1 MSTADLPAGPA
12 PVSGAFA
19 MEPGGLLDVLGVA
32 AVVLDARGRIVLWSP
47 QAETVFG
54 YTAAEALGR
63 PAVRLLVEEAHR
75 DEVLGLFAR
84 VMGGEGPWAGVF
96 PVRHADGRTIP
107 VEFRNTRLEDD
118 QGQPYA
124 LGLATDRATVRRVEQ
139 DLALSSRLVAHSP
152 IGLAV
157 LDLDLRF
164 VLVNPALERIA
175 GVPAAGY
182 LGRVFGQ
189 AVPSPDAASV
199 EAALREVLETGVSVL
214 SRRVRGPAGSDGEEP
229 VWSLSLYRLETTG
242 RRVVG
247 VAAAVVDV
255 TEQHRAERTAARA
268 KRRLAVIADASERVG
283 TTLDLDLT
291 AHELAALVV
300 REFADIA
307 AVDVLEDVLTG
318 PHPGGTGASGPAMFR
333 ALAVEAAYPTPAREA
348 ADAVGDP
355 AQYGAERLVTQCAR
369 TGRPVLVAQVTD
381 ADLPRI
387 ARDADAAELL
397 REAGVHSYLAV
408 PLRARGV
415 VLGVLDLKRAR
426 NAVPFDRD
434 DVLLAG
440 ELAARAAVAIDNARW
455 YRHQQRTALALQRH
469 LLPQGP
475 TRLNGLDAAYR
486 YQPAS
491 AAVEVGGDWFDA
503 IPLSGGKTALVVG
516 DVMGSGINAA
526 ATMGQLRTAARTLAG
541 LGLAPSVVLTE
552 LDRTVAGLEEMATC
566 VYAVYDP
573 ASGSCR
579 IANAGHP
586 PPVYVPAE
594 GPSRLLELPTGAP
607 LGVGGVPFET
617 KEVPFAAGDAL
628 VLYTDGLVETRDE
641 DIDVRL
647 AALTRLL
654 DGPVRSLEETCDR
667 LLGALRGPDAPDDVA
682 LLIARARDRAAG
694 GGPGAEG
701 DPDGDVQV
709 DVGVNKSAD
718 VNVDKSTAMDVD
730 TDPHRD
736 GRETPP

>member
-1 MSTADLPAGPA
+1 
-12 PVSGAFA
+12 
-19 MEPGGLLDVLGVA
+19 MEAGGLLDVLGVA

-54 YTAAEALGR
+54 YSAAEALGR
-63 PAVRLLVEEAHR
+63 PAVTLLVAEAHR
-75 DEVLGLFAR
+75 DEVLALFAR
-84 VMGGEGPWAGVF
+84 VMAGGGPWAGVF
-96 PVRHADGRTIP
+96 PIRRRDGRTVP

-118 QGQPYA
+118 QGQAYA

-164 VLVNPALERIA
+164 VLVNPALERIT
-175 GVPAAGY
+175 GLPATGH
-182 LGRVFGQ
+182 LGRGFGQ
-189 AVPSPDAASV
+189 AVPSPDAPAV
-199 EAALREVLETGVSVL
+199 ERALREVLETGVPVL
-214 SRRVRGPAGSDGEEP
+214 SRRVRGPVREAGRDAPQGTDRPDTDEAAAESESES
-229 VWSLSLYRLETTG
+229 VWSVSLYRLETTG

-255 TEQHRAERTAARA
+255 TEQHRAERAAARA
-268 KRRLAVIADASERVG
+268 RNRLAVIASASERVG

-291 AHELAALVV
+291 AHELAELVV
-300 REFADIA
+300 PEFADIA

-318 PHPGGTGASGPAMFR
+318 PRPGGTDASGPAVFR
-333 ALAVEAAYPTPAREA
+333 ALAVETAYPTVARDA
-348 ADAVGDP
+348 ADPVGDP
-355 AQYGAERLVTQCAR
+355 ARYGAERLVTRCAR
-369 TGRPVLVAQVTD
+369 TGRPVLVAHVTD
-381 ADLPRI
+381 ADLAHI
-387 ARDADAAELL
+387 ARDATAAGLL

-434 DVLLAG
+434 DVLLAV

-469 LLPQGP
+469 LLPHGP
-475 TRLNGLDAAYR
+475 ARLNGLDAAYR

-503 IPLSGGKTALVVG
+503 IPLADGKTALVVG

-526 ATMGQLRTAARTLAG
+526 ATMGQVRTAARTLAG

-552 LDRTVAGLEEMATC
+552 LDRTVAGLDEMATC
-566 VYAVYDP
+566 LYAVYDP
-573 ASGSCR
+573 GSASCR

-586 PPVYVPAE
+586 PPVHVPAD
-594 GPSRLLELPTGAP
+594 GLPRLLDLSTGAP

-617 KEVPFAAGDAL
+617 EEVPFRPGDSL
-628 VLYTDGLVETRDE
+628 VLYTDGLVETRDQ

-647 AALTRLL
+647 AALTALL
-654 DGPVRSLEETCDR
+654 DGPPRSLEETCD
-667 LLGALRGPDAPDDVA
+667 LLLDALRAPDAPDDVA
-682 LLIARARDRAAG
+682 LLIARARPLPASG
-694 GGPGAEG
+694 
-701 DPDGDVQV
+701 DGDK
-709 DVGVNKSAD
+709 DNTK
-718 VNVDKSTAMDVD
+718 
-730 TDPHRD
+730 D
-736 GRETPP
+736 GDGKEGAA

>member
-1 MSTADLPAGPA
+1 
-12 PVSGAFA
+12 

-54 YTAAEALGR
+54 YSAAEALGR
-63 PAVRLLVEEAHR
+63 PAVRLLVAEPHR
-75 DEVLGLFAR
+75 EEVLALFAR
-84 VMGGEGPWAGVF
+84 VMAGDGPWAGVF
-96 PVRHADGRTIP
+96 PVLHRDGRTVP

-118 QGQPYA
+118 EGRPYA

-164 VLVNPALERIA
+164 VLVNPALERIT
-175 GVPAAGY
+175 GLPAAGH
-182 LGRVFGQ
+182 LGRSFGQ
-189 AVPSPDAASV
+189 AVPSPDAPAV
-199 EAALREVLETGVSVL
+199 EQALREVLRSGVPVL
-214 SRRVRGPAGSDGEEP
+214 SRQVRGPVRDRERPEDAAAGPDRPEADGTEP
-229 VWSLSLYRLETTG
+229 VWSVSLYRLETTG

-255 TEQHRAERTAARA
+255 TEQHRAERAAALARN
-268 KRRLAVIADASERVG
+268 RLAVIAAASERVG

-291 AHELAALVV
+291 ARELAELVV
-300 REFADIA
+300 PELADVA

-318 PHPGGTGASGPAMFR
+318 PRPGAAQGSGPAVFR
-333 ALAVEAAYPTPAREA
+333 ALAVETAYPTVAREA
-348 ADAVGDP
+348 ADPVGT
-355 AQYGAERLVTQCAR
+355 AARYGAERLVTRCAR
-369 TGRPVLVAQVTD
+369 TGRPVLVAHVTD
-381 ADLPRI
+381 ADLPHI
-387 ARDADAAELL
+387 ARDATAAGLL

-434 DVLLAG
+434 DVLLAM

-469 LLPQGP
+469 LLPHGP

-503 IPLSGGKTALVVG
+503 IPLPCDDGPGAAGAPGGAAGGRTALVVG

-526 ATMGQLRTAARTLAG
+526 ATMGQVRTAARTLAG

-552 LDRTVAGLEEMATC
+552 LDRTVAGLDEMATC
-566 VYAVYDP
+566 LYAVYDP
-573 ASGSCR
+573 EAGTCR

-586 PPVYVPAE
+586 PPVLVPAD
-594 GPSRLLELPTGAP
+594 GLPRLLDLPAGAP

-617 KEVPFAAGDAL
+617 EEIPFRPGDAL
-628 VLYTDGLVETRDE
+628 VLYTDGLVETRDQ

-647 AALTRLL
+647 EALTALL
-654 DGPVRSLEETCDR
+654 AGPPRSLEETCD
-667 LLGALRGPDAPDDVA
+667 LLLDALREPDAPDDVA
-682 LLIARARDRAAG
+682 LLIARARPREGSSDGPHGGRKEGAA
-694 GGPGAEG
+694 
-701 DPDGDVQV
+701 
-709 DVGVNKSAD
+709 
-718 VNVDKSTAMDVD
+718 
-730 TDPHRD
+730 
-736 GRETPP
+736 

>member
-1 MSTADLPAGPA
+1 
-12 PVSGAFA
+12 

-54 YTAAEALGR
+54 YSAAEALGR
-63 PAVRLLVEEAHR
+63 PAVSLLVAEAHR
-75 DEVLGLFAR
+75 DEVLALFAG
-84 VMGGEGPWAGVF
+84 VMGGGGPWAGVF
-96 PVRHADGRTIP
+96 PIRHRDGRTIP

-118 QGQPYA
+118 QGQAYA

-164 VLVNPALERIA
+164 VLVNPALERIT
-175 GVPAAGY
+175 GLPATGH
-182 LGRVFGQ
+182 LGHGFGQ
-189 AVPSPDAASV
+189 AVPSPDAPAV
-199 EAALREVLETGVSVL
+199 ERALREVLETGVPVL
-214 SRRVRGPAGSDGEEP
+214 SRRVRGPVRGAVRDAVQDTVRDADQDVARGPDRPDRPGHPGHPDRPDRPDADETEA
-229 VWSLSLYRLETTG
+229 VWSVSLYRLETTG

-255 TEQHRAERTAARA
+255 TEQYRAERAATRA
-268 KRRLAVIADASERVG
+268 RNRLAVIADASERVG

-291 AHELAALVV
+291 AHELAELVV
-300 REFADIA
+300 PEFADIA

-318 PHPGGTGASGPAMFR
+318 PRPGGTGTSGPAVFQ
-333 ALAVEAAYPTPAREA
+333 ALAVETAYPTPAREA
-348 ADAVGDP
+348 ADPVGNP
-355 AQYGAERLVTQCAR
+355 ARYGAERLVTRCAR
-369 TGRPVLVAQVTD
+369 TGRPVLVAHVTD
-381 ADLPRI
+381 ADLAHI
-387 ARDADAAELL
+387 ARDATAAGLL
-397 REAGVHSYLAV
+397 RQAGVHSYLAV

-426 NAVPFDRD
+426 NPVPFDRD
-434 DVLLAG
+434 DVLLAV

-475 TRLNGLDAAYR
+475 TRLHGLDAAYR

-503 IPLSGGKTALVVG
+503 IPLPGGTRAEGPGGDRTALVVG

-526 ATMGQLRTAARTLAG
+526 ATMGQVRTAARTLAG

-552 LDRTVAGLEEMATC
+552 LDRTVAGLNEMATC
-566 VYAVYDP
+566 LYAVYDP
-573 ASGSCR
+573 DSATCR
-579 IANAGHP
+579 ISNAGHP
-586 PPVYVPAE
+586 PPVLVPA
-594 GPSRLLELPTGAP
+594 GGLPRLLDLPTGAP

-617 KEVPFAAGDAL
+617 VEVPFRPGDSL
-628 VLYTDGLVETRDE
+628 VLYTDGLVETRDQ

-647 AALTRLL
+647 AALTALL
-654 DGPVRSLEETCDR
+654 DGPPRSLEDTCD
-667 LLGALRGPDAPDDVA
+667 LLLDALREPDAPDDVA
-682 LLIARARDRAAG
+682 LLIARARRVPGKNEGKDDDEKEGAA
-694 GGPGAEG
+694 
-701 DPDGDVQV
+701 
-709 DVGVNKSAD
+709 
-718 VNVDKSTAMDVD
+718 
-730 TDPHRD
+730 
-736 GRETPP
+736 